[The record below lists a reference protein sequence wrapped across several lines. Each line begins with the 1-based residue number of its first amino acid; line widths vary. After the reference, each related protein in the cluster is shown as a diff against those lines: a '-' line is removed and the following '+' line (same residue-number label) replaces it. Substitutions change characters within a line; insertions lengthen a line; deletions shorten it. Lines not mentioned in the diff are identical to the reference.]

1 MRPADEEEEPDL
13 AAPAESLRAS
23 FALLHTL
30 PALRSLTLDFLGR
43 KLTPTSLHGS
53 EDSVPLQ
60 SAILSALLD
69 QPQLPPS
76 LTSLHLRGLAACNN
90 PLYDLPSFQA
100 LFGPL
105 TALSIEASSLQ
116 VSPTRKF
123 KDGAFAFC
131 EHTIQHRVFSAL
143 SLSRSLTRL
152 SLHSDHDVGV
162 VPALDFASLHLPA
175 LARLSLQ
182 GILFAEANHLEDWI
196 AQHSA
201 PLRALHLDECRIAL
215 VEPPSRPP
223 RRVLA
228 QVWDRLAYALHALT
242 ELTVQ
247 SESGL
252 APASGRAVDL
262 NYVTLRAEAG
272 FTYELVHAEVCGAE
286 GDGPAL
292 ARFYGVVSATRR
304 AARTGAEHRGL
315 GC

>member
-90 PLYDLPSFQA
+90 PLYGLPSFQA
-100 LFGPL
+100 LFGPP
-105 TALSIEASSLQ
+105 TALSNEASSLQ

-123 KDGAFAFC
+123 KDGAFAFW

-143 SLSRSLTRL
+143 SLSRALTRL

-175 LARLSLQ
+175 LAR
-182 GILFAEANHLEDWI
+182 LFAEANHLEDWI

-223 RRVLA
+223 RRVWA

-315 GC
+315 GR